1 MALLRK
7 GHELD
12 LIARLRDVRN
22 QRLGGLDAVARL
34 GGTRRGAAAQP
45 GQLLAGEVLAAL
57 FHGIGLA
64 GTLGAGKGPIVVAA
78 LVGIDHAIVYLP
90 GPRGHGIEEPAIV
103 SNHDH
108 GQVALEQVVREPLHA
123 FHVEVVG
130 RLVEHHEVQI
140 LHQRGGQVHAAALAT
155 GERTHR
161 SIEPKIYNAQPA

>member
-1 MALLRK
+1 MALLGK

-12 LIARLRDVRN
+12 LIAWLRHVSD
-22 QRLGGLDAVARL
+22 QRLSGLDTVARL
-34 GGTRRGAAAQP
+34 GGTRRCAAAQP

-57 FHGIGLA
+57 LHGVGLA
-64 GTLGAGKGPIVVAA
+64 GTLGAGKGPIVVST

-130 RLVEHHEVQI
+130 RLIEHHEVQI
-140 LHQRGGQVHAAALAT
+140 LH
-155 GERTHR
+155 
-161 SIEPKIYNAQPA
+161 